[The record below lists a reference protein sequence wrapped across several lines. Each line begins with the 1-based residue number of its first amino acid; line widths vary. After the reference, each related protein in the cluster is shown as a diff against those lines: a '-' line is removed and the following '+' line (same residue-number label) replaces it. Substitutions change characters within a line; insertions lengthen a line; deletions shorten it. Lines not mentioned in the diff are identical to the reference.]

1 MLVYRS
7 VDDEVQVLLGRG
19 GLPLIWILMISME
32 FLFASGEQVRLK
44 LGVFLICFRKVSWR
58 EFLKNRLPETNISP
72 QKRDGGR
79 GLFSG
84 ANC

>member
-1 MLVYRS
+1 MDQPSGSSMVMLVYRS

-44 LGVFLICFRKVSWR
+44 LGVFLICFRKVS
-58 EFLKNRLPETNISP
+58 
-72 QKRDGGR
+72 
-79 GLFSG
+79 
-84 ANC
+84 